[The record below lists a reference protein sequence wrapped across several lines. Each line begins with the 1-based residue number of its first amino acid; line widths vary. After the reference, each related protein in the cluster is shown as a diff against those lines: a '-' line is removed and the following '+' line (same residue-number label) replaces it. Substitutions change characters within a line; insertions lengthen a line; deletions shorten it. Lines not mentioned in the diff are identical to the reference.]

1 MINVVSGILLVII
14 LTIIFTIMLVGGTA
28 VFLLSSARAIVHQR
42 SIGDVY
48 RKANIKKGALFK
60 PILHSYGAVLIN
72 ARNDSIKRFLTT
84 FSRPGEIKLFEKSLY
99 FRPYFSGRA
108 YLINIVDVTHV
119 VVDGRKITLEFS
131 RGAHQIR
138 MQYLVKN
145 ASQWRT
151 TIRELKSKYK

>member
-72 ARNDSIKRFLTT
+72 ARNESIKRFLTT

-99 FRPYFSGRA
+99 FKPYFSGRA
-108 YLINIVDVTHV
+108 YLINIIDVKHV
-119 VVDGRKITLEFS
+119 GVDGREVTLEFS
-131 RGAHQIR
+131 RGTQQIK
-138 MQYLVKN
+138 MQYLVRN
-145 ASQWRT
+145 ASQWLS
-151 TIRELKSKYK
+151 TIQELKSKYK